1 MHTISH
7 IMRIILA
14 SKSPYRKKALE
25 ILGLEFEV
33 HPSNIDE
40 KSIRDENPYRLAKIL
55 SEQKA
60 LSVSQDY
67 RNAVIIASDLFVVY
81 QGGIYEK
88 PNDEKEAFSML
99 KTFSNSYLDIV
110 AGLAVY
116 NTNTEKMLSTSKK
129 YTVKFRELTDYEI
142 NDYITRYPVLDCAA
156 SFESEG
162 ELRFAE
168 SIHGSYPSV
177 TSLPMNELILFLRE
191 NGIMV

>member
-1 MHTISH
+1 
-7 IMRIILA
+7 MRIILA

-33 HPSNIDE
+33 HPSNLDE
-40 KSIRDENPYRLAKIL
+40 KSIRDEDPYRLAKIL

-60 LSVSQDY
+60 LSVSQNFK
-67 RNAVIIASDLFVVY
+67 NAIIIASDLFVVY
-81 QGGIYEK
+81 QGRIYEK

-116 NTNTEKMLSTSKK
+116 NTDTGKMLSASKK
-129 YTVKFRELTDYEI
+129 YTVKFRELTGYEI
-142 NDYITRYPVLDCAA
+142 NDYIKRYPVLDCAA

-168 SIHGSYPSV
+168 SIQGTYPFLA
-177 TSLPMNELILFLRE
+177 SLPMNELILFLRE
-191 NGIMV
+191 NGVRV

>member
-1 MHTISH
+1 MQ
-7 IMRIILA
+7 IILA

-25 ILGLEFEV
+25 ILGLDFEV

-40 KSIRDENPYRLAKIL
+40 KGIRDVNPYRLAKTL

-60 LSVSQDY
+60 LSVCKNFK
-67 RNAVIIASDLFVVY
+67 NAIIIASDLFVVHE
-81 QGGIYEK
+81 GRIYEK
-88 PNDEKEAFSML
+88 PNDEKEASSML

-116 NTNTEKMLSTSKK
+116 NTNTEKMLSTSEK

-142 NDYITRYPVLDCAA
+142 NDYITKYPVLECAA

-168 SIHGSYPSV
+168 STCGKYPFL
-177 TSLPMNELILFLRE
+177 TSLPMNELILFLRK
-191 NGIMV
+191 NGIRV